1 MQEQIVRINVKEIVR
16 CTALAIRR
24 RAEIMGPTSRH
35 DPLITQVITSLSAR
49 PAPPRHWAQAWIS
62 AQLGLAYSAAGRKEE
77 AITELKNSLLAGGMD
92 HMLTSTSLLELG
104 KLAFQ
109 SGEYQAAAAYFLEAS
124 LSGAVLANQDFTQY
138 DVVAESLRWGMITHV
153 VTGQKGMYPPL
164 GPATAWARREP
175 RSLQAWILLAA
186 AENQM
191 ALGNAKEAGTYLDRA
206 SREMIRREFL
216 KGNAG
221 ARRQYISAQVYV
233 HNGDMNRGNAALA
246 DALGFQKKGGSKWL
260 IQIALADGLFTRGGI
275 STLQAGRLFEE
286 VLRDPA
292 AHDWAVDPLECLS
305 VLTSP
310 HPDPFEH
317 WFLMSLDRKEQ
328 EKALRIS
335 DRLRCHRFY
344 SSLGLGGRLLNLRWI
359 LEAAP
364 ESLTQ
369 SAKLARQDLLARYP
383 AYAELSQ
390 QDERLRG
397 ELRALPLAPEEN
409 DGQRKQAALLAELDK
424 IATAKEQLL
433 NRIALSREASDFVFP
448 PQTDPTDVQ
457 QRLSPEQRI
466 LSFVSTRNQT
476 FAFMLS
482 DSKYSAWKIES
493 PSKVRSQLVKMLR
506 DMGHYDR
513 NQPISSKELAN
524 DAWKDSAAS
533 ILSALTGNAP
543 PDAWDEIEELIVV
556 PDGLLWY
563 VPFEALQV
571 GEGDQRESLIDKLR
585 IRYVPT
591 ISMAVP
597 DQRPRLRMAR
607 TGVVSG
613 RLFPRD
619 DEAVALRAFA
629 DLKSD
634 DASVV
639 ALAKP
644 IPPAAAYS
652 TQIDRLVVLTD
663 LDNDSTGP
671 YDWSPLQI
679 DKGKAGSQLSAWIA
693 LPWGGPDEIVL
704 PGFHTAAENA
714 LKRGGAGYE
723 VFLQVCGLMATGSRT
738 ILLSRWRDGGQT
750 SFDLVREFVRE
761 LPHRSASAA
770 WQRSI
775 RLAITRELDPNTEPR
790 VRMQPNDANPKAD
803 HPFFWAAYMLIDT
816 GAEPK

>member
-1 MQEQIVRINVKEIVR
+1 
-16 CTALAIRR
+16 
-24 RAEIMGPTSRH
+24 
-35 DPLITQVITSLSAR
+35 
-49 PAPPRHWAQAWIS
+49 
-62 AQLGLAYSAAGRKEE
+62 
-77 AITELKNSLLAGGMD
+77 
-92 HMLTSTSLLELG
+92 
-104 KLAFQ
+104 
-109 SGEYQAAAAYFLEAS
+109 
-124 LSGAVLANQDFTQY
+124 
-138 DVVAESLRWGMITHV
+138 
-153 VTGQKGMYPPL
+153 
-164 GPATAWARREP
+164 
-175 RSLQAWILLAA
+175 
-186 AENQM
+186 M
-191 ALGNAKEAGTYLDRA
+191 ALGNAKEAGKYLDRA
-206 SREMIRREFL
+206 SREMSRREFL
-216 KGNAG
+216 GGNAG

-233 HNGDMNRGNAALA
+233 HQGDLNKGNAALA
-246 DALGFQKKGGSKWL
+246 NALGFQKKGGSKWL
-260 IQIALADGLFTRGGI
+260 TQIALADGLFTRGGI

-369 SAKLARQDLLARYP
+369 SAKLSRQDLLARYP

-397 ELRALPLAPEEN
+397 ELRAIPLVAEEN
-409 DGQRKQAALLAELDK
+409 DDQRKQAALLAELDK
-424 IATAKEQLL
+424 IASAKEQLL
-433 NRIALSREASDFVFP
+433 NRIALSREASEFVFP

-457 QRLSPEQRI
+457 QRLSPEQQV
-466 LSFVSTRNQT
+466 LSFVSTRNST

-524 DAWKDSAAS
+524 VAWKDSAAS
-533 ILSALTGNAP
+533 ILNALTGNAP
-543 PDAWDEIEELIVV
+543 ADAWDDIEELIVV

-597 DQRPRLRMAR
+597 DQRPRLRVAR
-607 TGVVSG
+607 TGVVAG
-613 RLFPRD
+613 RLFPKD
-619 DEAVALRAFA
+619 DEAVAQQAFA

-634 DASVV
+634 DESVV

-644 IPPAAAYS
+644 IPPSSAYS
-652 TQIDRLVVLTD
+652 TQIDRLIVLTD

-671 YDWSPLQI
+671 YDWSPMQI
-679 DKGKAGSQLSAWIA
+679 DKGKVGSQLSSWIA
-693 LPWGGPDEIVL
+693 LPWGGPDEVVL

-761 LPHRSASAA
+761 LPHRSASSA

-790 VRMQPNDANPKAD
+790 AAHAAERRESESRAPILLGRLHVDRHRRRAEIRSSLVNRLPACPAGSEARPTKRVRPGFQRFCPTMMPYDEGASASTRRSFQCLRRNSCAL
-803 HPFFWAAYMLIDT
+803 AA
-816 GAEPK
+816 GA